1 MWSFAFSI
9 DAFSIDAFS
18 IDDLGVSNLVEIINT
33 GLIG

>member
-9 DAFSIDAFS
+9 DTFS